1 MLFTF
6 KLSMNFLVMGNC
18 RARTLGHIGASLA
31 REVICHAIYLG
42 TVEIGTENNI
52 YNLGSKLFSFSYVV
66 GHLFPSWLFW
76 SGAEIKCT
84 VHVTLPKRP
93 IN

>member
-6 KLSMNFLVMGNC
+6 KLSMNFLVMGNW

-52 YNLGSKLFSFSYVV
+52 YIIFYM
-66 GHLFPSWLFW
+66 
-76 SGAEIKCT
+76 T
-84 VHVTLPKRP
+84 VSSSASLM
-93 IN
+93 

>member
-1 MLFTF
+1 MLCTF
-6 KLSMNFLVMGNC
+6 KLSMNFLVMGNW

-52 YNLGSKLFSFSYVV
+52 YNYDSKLFSFCYVV
-66 GHLFPSWLFW
+66 VHLFPS
-76 SGAEIKCT
+76 CT
-84 VHVTLPKRP
+84 LAQKVP
-93 IN
+93 

>member
-1 MLFTF
+1 MLCTF
-6 KLSMNFLVMGNC
+6 KLSMNFLVMGNW

-52 YNLGSKLFSFSYVV
+52 YNYDSKLFEADLYTANGYRQTTDKLMFKRVIS
-66 GHLFPSWLFW
+66 
-76 SGAEIKCT
+76 T
-84 VHVTLPKRP
+84 VR
-93 IN
+93 